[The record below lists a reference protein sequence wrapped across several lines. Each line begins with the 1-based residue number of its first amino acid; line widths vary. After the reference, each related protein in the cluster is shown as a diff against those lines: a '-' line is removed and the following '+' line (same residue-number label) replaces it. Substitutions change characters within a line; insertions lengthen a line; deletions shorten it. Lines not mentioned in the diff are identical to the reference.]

1 MDKSKDHLPV
11 MVVKQT
17 MIIAKTATES
27 ANLLNKALRG
37 LAVVMDVNLDITNP
51 LPRYLRE
58 RLQCVCLLAMRHVPP
73 RARSGR

>member
-1 MDKSKDHLPV
+1 

-17 MIIAKTATES
+17 MIIAKTPTES
-27 ANLLNKALRG
+27 ANLLNKALGG

-58 RLQCVCLLAMRHVPP
+58 RLQ
-73 RARSGR
+73 

>member
-1 MDKSKDHLPV
+1 

-58 RLQCVCLLAMRHVPP
+58 RLQ
-73 RARSGR
+73 